1 MKTRTWLLL
10 FGVLALVCCATLFLL
25 RSPASTQA
33 QIRSDGK
40 LITVV
45 DLSKDAEYRI
55 DYGNDWNLVVVQ
67 GGKIRVESASCTN
80 QDCVHRGAANG
91 GAPIVCLP
99 NRLVI
104 EFTAQTDFDA
114 LLGQSF

>member
-1 MKTRTWLLL
+1 MKTRTWLLI
-10 FGVLALVCCATLFLL
+10 FGTLALVCAAALFLL
-25 RSPASTQA
+25 RPAQAAQA

-40 LITVV
+40 HIASV

-55 DYGNDWNLVVVQ
+55 DYGDDWNVVAVRD
-67 GGKIRVESASCTN
+67 GKIFVESSSCAN
-80 QDCVHRGAANG
+80 QDCVRRGAANG

-104 EFTAQTDFDA
+104 EFSAESDLDA
-114 LLGQSF
+114 LLG

>member
-1 MKTRTWLLL
+1 MKTRTWLLI
-10 FGVLALVCCATLFLL
+10 FGTLALVCAAALFLL
-25 RSPASTQA
+25 RPAQAAQA

-40 LITVV
+40 LIASV

-55 DYGNDWNLVVVQ
+55 DYGDDWNLVVVQ
-67 GGKIRVESASCTN
+67 GGKIRVESASCDN
-80 QDCVHRGAANG
+80 QDCVRRGAANG

-104 EFTAQTDFDA
+104 EFSEGSDLDA
-114 LLGQSF
+114 LLG

>member
-10 FGVLALVCCATLFLL
+10 FATLALACCTALLLL
-25 RSPASTQA
+25 RFQTSTQA

-40 LITVV
+40 LIAVV

-55 DYGNDWNLVVVQ
+55 DYGDDWNLVVVQ
-67 GGKIRVESASCTN
+67 GGKIRVESASCDN
-80 QDCVHRGAANG
+80 QDCVRRGAANG

-104 EFTAQTDFDA
+104 EFSEGSDLDA
-114 LLGQSF
+114 LLG

>member
-10 FGVLALVCCATLFLL
+10 FATLALACCTALLFL
-25 RSPASTQA
+25 RFQTSTQA

-40 LITVV
+40 LIAVV
-45 DLSKDAEYRI
+45 DLSKDAEYRT
-55 DYGNDWNLVVVQ
+55 DYGDDWNVVAVRD
-67 GGKIRVESASCTN
+67 GKIFVESSSCAN
-80 QDCVHRGAANG
+80 QDCVRRGAANG

-104 EFTAQTDFDA
+104 EFSEGSDLDA
-114 LLGQSF
+114 LLG